1 MSRRSFII
9 DRSNEKRDFERYI
22 KSMNAWERER
32 ERVREIEG
40 EMLDYKNRNEWKF
53 KRMKVER

>member
-1 MSRRSFII
+1 MK
-9 DRSNEKRDFERYI
+9 KRDFERYI